1 LTVTVELAPALT
13 ELGLNDTVVPDGCPV
28 ALSDTVCAE
37 PLVTAVEIVDVP
49 LPPCATLRLL
59 GLAAIEKSDEVLE
72 PQPLSLNDPMRV
84 CQLKL
89 PLEVR
94 YSPVYQNVQSSLGS
108 MLRLE

>member
-1 LTVTVELAPALT
+1 LIVIVELAPALT
-13 ELGLNDTVVPDGCPV
+13 EVGLKATVVPAGCPD
-28 ALSDTVCAE
+28 APSETVWAE

-49 LPPCATLRLL
+49 LPPGATLRLL
-59 GLAAIEKSDEVLE
+59 GLAAIEKSDEVLV

-89 PLEVR
+89 PLEAR